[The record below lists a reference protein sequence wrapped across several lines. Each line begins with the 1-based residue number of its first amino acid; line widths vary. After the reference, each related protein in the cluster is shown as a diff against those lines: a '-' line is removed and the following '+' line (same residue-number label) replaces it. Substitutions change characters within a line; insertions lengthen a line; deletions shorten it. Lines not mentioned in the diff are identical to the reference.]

1 MPRPRKWYPGGYI
14 SYMDKRGH
22 VRQRRVR
29 FSSQAVRACTEEN
42 RTLQQGQ
49 SGRLSTH
56 QREECA
62 TFQDILLDSNSSDV
76 AGVSNHKK
84 KKVSEAEGW
93 KDLRAGLVRV
103 HIEGFSPATKK
114 CSFCGCTQVPEI
126 IWCPDCGP
134 RSLYCKACDEK
145 IHCLVL
151 YHQTY
156 SWKED
161 ASLFAPVLRETTI
174 LSEHQCDKLYY
185 RQITV
190 FDAQGRDHTIK
201 MQFCECEPEAVTLVR
216 NGLWPSTPKKP
227 ETAFCMKL
235 MELCRML
242 QLEGQMSLQKFCN
255 ALQRRTTFLHSHS
268 RDYRNLYKALG
279 NTIIEFH
286 HHQVLCLETA
296 HAHELLGKKCPIC
309 SLKPERRVISM
320 DANFGLVHKMNSGFG
335 PGLEHARFSVFCP
348 DDDVRNFVNTHH
360 EATSKSSS
368 KSSECSNFQAGDLVR
383 SKNKNAKLDIRGVFG
398 AVCQHGFPLHFVN
411 MQHGERFGYP
421 VYILQQIAAEQL
433 CTASTKQIV
442 MYDVAC
448 SLQAHI
454 TKHSQ
459 LFGQLSEK
467 FRFVVPVFHSF
478 AHITQCQ
485 MTKGQRFCEG
495 TGLIDG
501 EAMER
506 LWSFLRRFAWSKEM
520 TLPNRQDLLSSAL
533 LHYARRIFVSLADTL
548 SVRLKKARD
557 TQAKAKEIIHE
568 VESKYRGTAAEWLH
582 KLKDTISTTSGHR
595 ESSTSDSLLEKARKL
610 SAERQQLLGLKR
622 RYADGQKIA
631 QKIAKKLRTTNTQLQ
646 SVIGSLKNAFPNI
659 SPAEFRDPESALYTH
674 IAPELNSEQ
683 VRAAN
688 CAADYDRGKEEEQRI
703 IYDICLLQQWL
714 LEQNVLLCQPSDLV
728 SRYECAL
735 NHVKSVSKH
744 KVECQLRD
752 LHAKFNEQ
760 PGFSKVSI
768 DYSVSNRLSSSAFT
782 CQPDSDDNEELIDV
796 IREFNSDIES
806 ESDEDEEEEEEE
818 EHFLP

>member
-1 MPRPRKWYPGGYI
+1 
-14 SYMDKRGH
+14 
-22 VRQRRVR
+22 
-29 FSSQAVRACTEEN
+29 
-42 RTLQQGQ
+42 
-49 SGRLSTH
+49 
-56 QREECA
+56 
-62 TFQDILLDSNSSDV
+62 
-76 AGVSNHKK
+76 
-84 KKVSEAEGW
+84 
-93 KDLRAGLVRV
+93 
-103 HIEGFSPATKK
+103 
-114 CSFCGCTQVPEI
+114 
-126 IWCPDCGP
+126 
-134 RSLYCKACDEK
+134 
-145 IHCLVL
+145 
-151 YHQTY
+151 
-156 SWKED
+156 
-161 ASLFAPVLRETTI
+161 
-174 LSEHQCDKLYY
+174 
-185 RQITV
+185 
-190 FDAQGRDHTIK
+190 
-201 MQFCECEPEAVTLVR
+201 
-216 NGLWPSTPKKP
+216 
-227 ETAFCMKL
+227 
-235 MELCRML
+235 
-242 QLEGQMSLQKFCN
+242 
-255 ALQRRTTFLHSHS
+255 
-268 RDYRNLYKALG
+268 
-279 NTIIEFH
+279 
-286 HHQVLCLETA
+286 
-296 HAHELLGKKCPIC
+296 
-309 SLKPERRVISM
+309 
-320 DANFGLVHKMNSGFG
+320 
-335 PGLEHARFSVFCP
+335 
-348 DDDVRNFVNTHH
+348 
-360 EATSKSSS
+360 
-368 KSSECSNFQAGDLVR
+368 
-383 SKNKNAKLDIRGVFG
+383 
-398 AVCQHGFPLHFVN
+398 
-411 MQHGERFGYP
+411 
-421 VYILQQIAAEQL
+421 
-433 CTASTKQIV
+433 

-448 SLQAHI
+448 SLQTHI

-646 SVIGSLKNAFPNI
+646 SVIGSLKNVFPNI

-768 DYSVSNRLSSSAFT
+768 DYSVSNRLSSSALT

-818 EHFLP
+818 EEHFLP